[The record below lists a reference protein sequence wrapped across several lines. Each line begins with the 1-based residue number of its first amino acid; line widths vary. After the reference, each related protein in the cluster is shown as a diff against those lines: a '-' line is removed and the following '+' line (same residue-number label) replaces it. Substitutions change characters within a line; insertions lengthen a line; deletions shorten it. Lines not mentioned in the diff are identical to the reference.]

1 MNFHMSRRIVLTLAS
16 GALLFAAIGAEAQ
29 APVPTVVPT
38 IAPPVPV
45 QRWNYAVKFVCG
57 LQRPVQEPG
66 ETIVK
71 AGNYATEINIFN
83 PFTLQTPIR
92 KRVIL
97 LVDEGKAIGR
107 EPEQQ
112 GPRGFDRIA
121 LNPSFATMD
130 DCNRLWI
137 LTHPGLPLP
146 LPMPLTIGFLVL
158 DSPRELDV
166 DAVYTAATR
175 STSMLMPWLTA
186 PGKPGV
192 AAVYT
197 ASTSSSR
204 GLSSTR
210 KPIVSG
216 LSLIH
221 ISEPTRPY

>member
-1 MNFHMSRRIVLTLAS
+1 MTFRMSRRVVLTLAS
-16 GALLFAAIGAEAQ
+16 GALLFTAIGAEAQ

-130 DCNRLWI
+130 DCNRLWF

-146 LPMPLTIGFLVL
+146 FPMPLTIGFLVL
-158 DSPRELDV
+158 DSPRELDI
-166 DAVYTAATR
+166 DAVYTAATPGFPGAVNQGISIDVER
-175 STSMLMPWLTA
+175 VAGRRLPVLTTT
-186 PGKPGV
+186 PLP
-192 AAVYT
+192 T
-197 ASTSSSR
+197 DPASDEDIDR
-204 GLSSTR
+204 QD
-210 KPIVSG
+210 
-216 LSLIH
+216 
-221 ISEPTRPY
+221 